1 MFRGKLQPSHES
13 RKITLQESK
22 NYYTQLTPKIQN
34 EIYNEDNA
42 QGGNY
47 IHLMNHTQKTP
58 PRIK

>member
-42 QGGNY
+42 TLRGGTTS
-47 IHLMNHTQKTP
+47 IS
-58 PRIK
+58 